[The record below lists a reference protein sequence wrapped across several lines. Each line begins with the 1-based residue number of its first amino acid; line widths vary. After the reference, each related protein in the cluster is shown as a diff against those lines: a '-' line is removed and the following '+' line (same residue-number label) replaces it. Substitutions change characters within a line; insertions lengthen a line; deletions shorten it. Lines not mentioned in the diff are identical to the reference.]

1 MFVTCLNTFFVFIL
15 KKYVIFCNVLL
26 IISQEYPVQ
35 ILENMKSV
43 KQNMRNQHHHK
54 LEAATLEAPH
64 CLFLFPSYLALRSQE
79 HCTHQTQKALTWPS
93 QSSIPEMRELPARRM
108 WRTQGPRLQTHRL
121 AGHGGRFLGVTSRP
135 VAAGS
140 LRGHTFGLVN

>member
-1 MFVTCLNTFFVFIL
+1 M
-15 KKYVIFCNVLL
+15 IFCNVLL
-26 IISQEYPVQ
+26 IISQEHSVQ

-64 CLFLFPSYLALRSQE
+64 CLFLFPSYLALCSQE
-79 HCTHQTQKALTWPS
+79 HCIHQTQKALTWPS
-93 QSSIPEMRELPARRM
+93 QSSIPGMRELPARRM
-108 WRTQGPRLQTHRL
+108 RRTQGPSLQTHRL
-121 AGHGGRFLGVTSRP
+121 AGHGGRFLGVTSHP

-140 LRGHTFGLVN
+140 LQGHTFGLVN

>member
-1 MFVTCLNTFFVFIL
+1 MSSLLYHKNTL
-15 KKYVIFCNVLL
+15 VLYTLVYNKIYL
-26 IISQEYPVQ
+26 IISQEEFLIQ

-54 LEAATLEAPH
+54 LKAATLEAPH
-64 CLFLFPSYLALRSQE
+64 CLFLFPSHLALRSQE

-93 QSSIPEMRELPARRM
+93 QSSIPEMRELPERRV